1 MENVGIGMILRIV
14 ITLFCYVMLLR
25 NEKLYLERQKIIDAV
40 QTDTFD
46 GLFALYHLLLDK
58 EKSDL
63 RNYSHQHHQ
72 VRRFSAENSTLKK
85 LITKFQ
91 YPTTN
96 HFHPSVDQYG
106 YPMMNNRL
114 PNQNPQSMDQ
124 SQRGGS
130 NQRRHT
136 VNNVLSTI
144 SIQQQQNLQRVY
156 QQNHIGNENPSPRHS
171 PVNHN
176 QINHHHESSQPPSNH
191 MVIQQSQVQQQQ
203 QQQEYSFQI
212 F

>member
-1 MENVGIGMILRIV
+1 MSHSAISDSFAYIIV
-14 ITLFCYVMLLR
+14 
-25 NEKLYLERQKIIDAV
+25 
-40 QTDTFD
+40 
-46 GLFALYHLLLDK
+46 
-58 EKSDL
+58 
-63 RNYSHQHHQ
+63 
-72 VRRFSAENSTLKK
+72 
-85 LITKFQ
+85 Q

-124 SQRGGS
+124 SQRGS

-171 PVNHN
+171 PVNH
-176 QINHHHESSQPPSNH
+176 QINHHHESSQPSSNH

-203 QQQEYSFQI
+203 QENSLISLRLVKLTKKKFKYDYGSCENI
-212 F
+212 LNSKST

>member
-1 MENVGIGMILRIV
+1 MYESFNNIWLIRL
-14 ITLFCYVMLLR
+14 
-25 NEKLYLERQKIIDAV
+25 
-40 QTDTFD
+40 
-46 GLFALYHLLLDK
+46 
-58 EKSDL
+58 
-63 RNYSHQHHQ
+63 HH
-72 VRRFSAENSTLKK
+72 
-85 LITKFQ
+85 FQ

-124 SQRGGS
+124 SQRGS

-171 PVNHN
+171 PVNH
-176 QINHHHESSQPPSNH
+176 QINHHHDSSQPSSNH

-203 QQQEYSFQI
+203 QENSLISLRLAKLAKKFKIWLWFLWYVKISFNE